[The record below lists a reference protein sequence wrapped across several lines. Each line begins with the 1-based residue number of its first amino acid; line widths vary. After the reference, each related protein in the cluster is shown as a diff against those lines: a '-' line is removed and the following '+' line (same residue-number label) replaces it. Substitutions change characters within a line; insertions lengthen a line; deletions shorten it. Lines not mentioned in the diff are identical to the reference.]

1 MKILAFE
8 CSATAASC
16 AIIENGVILG
26 NAYSNVKLTHSQ
38 TLMPM
43 MENLLASTKL
53 SLSDIDSFAVANGPG
68 SFTGI
73 RIGISAVKGLAAAKN
88 KPCIPVS
95 TLFSMAMLMKAHKG
109 VICAVMDA
117 RCGQVYNALFECDGE
132 NVRRL
137 CDDRAISSEMLKT
150 EIEKIDGDV
159 IIIGDGADMFYDK
172 FRTDNM
178 RIAPPH
184 LRFQNALGVLLAARA
199 EDAVSHTELLPFY
212 LRLPQAERELKK
224 RNEDRK

>member
-53 SLSDIDSFAVANGPG
+53 SLDDIDSFAVANGPG

-73 RIGISAVKGLAAAKN
+73 RIGISAVKGLAAAKA

-95 TLFSMAMLMKAHKG
+95 TLLGAAMLMKAHKG
-109 VICAVMDA
+109 IISVVMDA
-117 RCGQVYNALFECDGE
+117 RCGQVYNALFKCDGQ
-132 NVRRL
+132 NLKRL
-137 CDDRAISSEMLKT
+137 CEDRAILAKELKT
-150 EIEKIDGDV
+150 EIEKLEQDV
-159 IIIGDGADMFYDK
+159 IIIGDGADMFYNG

-178 RIAPPH
+178 LLSPPH
-184 LRFQNALGVLLAARA
+184 LRFQNALGVALAADEA
-199 EDAVSHTELLPFY
+199 NAVSHTELLPFY

-224 RNEDRK
+224 RNEDKK